1 MSKLKQCMAEM
12 QQVLT
17 PRAKAAVKYAMV
29 IIASAAAPP
38 LLYGVWLLA
47 RVFLADYFTIPTES
61 MCPTLQPGD
70 KVIANKLT
78 LGGRIYTDFDFDLA
92 GQELKSFRLKG
103 LRRIR
108 HNDIVVFNFPNH
120 DGKLNFIINNV
131 FCKRAIGLPG
141 DSVSAV
147 NGHYR
152 NNNFSGALGI
162 EAEQERLR
170 QMPDTLIWGYWLP
183 PYHDTGWN
191 LKNFGPVYIP
201 RRGDVISVHAKE
213 AALYQLLLEWELGK
227 TVTWDWQE
235 DKAYAGGK
243 PLLRHQFQHDCY
255 FMAGDNVANSADSRY
270 WGVVPEEYVIG
281 VIEWV
286 IRDKKIHR
294 VAECN
299 QSDCNLH
306 MAKSP

>member
-1 MSKLKQCMAEM
+1 MCHAL
-12 QQVLT
+12 VLHT
-17 PRAKAAVKYAMV
+17 KAAVQYVMV

-201 RRGDVISVHAKE
+201 RRGDVISISAKE
-213 AALYQLLLEWELGK
+213 AALYHLLLEWELSQ
-227 TVTWDWQE
+227 TVTWDWSAG
-235 DKAYAGGK
+235 KAYADGK
-243 PLLRHQFQHDCY
+243 PLRRHCFLHDYY

-270 WGVVPEEYVIG
+270 WGLVPEEYVIG
-281 VIEWV
+281 VIGWV

-299 QSDCNLH
+299 QSDSNLH
-306 MAKSP
+306 MAKKSIVSSYMP